1 MADSVLVDRRRL
13 EATLDL
19 IAALGPVEAAELP
32 RAQDALGVLW
42 QALVAKQEGRGSEL
56 LVASYRRARARVHG
70 RFFGQALDL
79 LAVELLTE
87 GVAP

>member
-19 IAALGPVEAAELP
+19 IAALGPVEAAELG
-32 RAQDALGVLW
+32 RAQDALAALW
-42 QALVAKQEGRGSEL
+42 QALTAREEGRGSEL

-70 RFFGQALDL
+70 RFFGQVLDC
-79 LAVELLTE
+79 LAQE
-87 GVAP
+87 VAP